1 MSLKIVK
8 GDLFTLAASQHYDVV
23 VNGLNCFCTAPY
35 AGIAADFEK
44 HFNISTCSYEQ
55 EKYKGKYNKLGNLE
69 SKIAYV
75 YDNKFHLLDNG
86 RTDFEDFSLAESK
99 KILVVNAYTQ
109 YKPGANGDM
118 VALAICL
125 KKLNVYA
132 KGLNVLLPLIGGG
145 IAKLKPENIKI
156 LMEKTL
162 VDCNATLVL
171 L

>member
-1 MSLKIVK
+1 MKTIK
-8 GDLFTLAASQHYDVV
+8 GDLFELCLTGDYDVV
-23 VNGLNCFCTAPY
+23 ANGLNCFCTAPY

-44 HFNISTCSYEQ
+44 HFKISTCSYEQ

-69 SKIAYV
+69 SKTV
-75 YDNKFHLLDNG
+75 YINNKQFHLFDDKTKDIFDLDIEN
-86 RTDFEDFSLAESK
+86 TTKL
-99 KILVVNAYTQ
+99 LVVNAYTQ
-109 YKPGANGDM
+109 YQPGANGDM
-118 VALAICL
+118 VALAMCL

-145 IAKLKPENIKI
+145 IAKLKPESIKI